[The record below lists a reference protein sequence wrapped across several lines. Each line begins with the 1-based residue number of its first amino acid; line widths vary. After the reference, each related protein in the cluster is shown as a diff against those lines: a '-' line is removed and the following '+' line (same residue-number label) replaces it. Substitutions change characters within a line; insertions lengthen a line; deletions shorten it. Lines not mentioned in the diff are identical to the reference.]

1 MEMDIGGVI
10 EKIKQEGVQKAEE
23 QAVDIISRAKAD
35 AEEISRSAERQK
47 QEILKQAEEEAGK
60 TRANG
65 ESAVKQAARAAI
77 ISLEAQIAALLNTV
91 VKKEVS
97 AALSPDVIK
106 DIIIKLVTH
115 CAEQGDFDL
124 EILLSEQDKEDLRN
138 VLEGALQEELKKGVV
153 FKVSPAVKKGF
164 RVGRKNRNL
173 YYDFTDDAIA
183 EAFYFY
189 LNKKVKEI
197 LNAGLKDV
205 R

>member
-1 MEMDIGGVI
+1 MEMDLGGVI
-10 EKIKQEGVQKAEE
+10 EKIKQEGVEKAEE
-23 QAVDIISRAKAD
+23 QARDIISKAEAG

-47 QEILKQAEEEAGK
+47 QEILKQAREEAGR
-60 TRANG
+60 TRTNG
-65 ESAVKQAARAAI
+65 ESAVKQAARDVI
-77 ISLEAQIAALLNTV
+77 ISLEAQIAALLKTV

-97 AALSPDVIK
+97 DALSSDVIK

-115 CAEQGDFDL
+115 CAERGDFDL
-124 EILLSEQDKEDLRN
+124 EILLSEQDKKNLRD
-138 VLEGALQEELKKGVV
+138 VLENALQKELKKGVT
-153 FKVSPAVKKGF
+153 FKVSPAVKRGF
-164 RVGRKNRNL
+164 RVGEKNRNL

-197 LNAGLKDV
+197 LNSGLEDV